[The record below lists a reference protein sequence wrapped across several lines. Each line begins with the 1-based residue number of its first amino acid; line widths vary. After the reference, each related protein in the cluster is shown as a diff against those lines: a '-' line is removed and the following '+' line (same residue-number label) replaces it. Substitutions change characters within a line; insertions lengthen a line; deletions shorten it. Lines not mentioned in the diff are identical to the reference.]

1 MKLACF
7 MKVFIISI
15 EEENSPRLN
24 KFLSQPFFEQG
35 NLKYTKL
42 GVKGGEL
49 SAKQYFEYAVKGRS
63 SPLTPGELGCT
74 LSHLNALEDFL
85 KTDEEYILILED
97 DAILPVDL
105 SLEILE
111 EELKKIKLPKNTLF
125 SLGGIQMKECH
136 KVRGILKSQKI
147 LDKVILEV
155 HPQFYNRVNY
165 AVAYIVDREM
175 AKTLV
180 GYHQQYRKADDWSCL
195 FDFNDKSHILMAHLV
210 NHPVIVKGE
219 KDPQLSSIEAER
231 SKYQDLLQ
239 SKYGSFLGYNLA
251 KLKYKTY
258 PL

>member
-1 MKLACF
+1 

-15 EEENSPRLN
+15 EEQNSPRLN

-49 SAKQYFEYAVKGRS
+49 SAKQYFEDAVKGRS

-74 LSHLNALEDFL
+74 LSHLNALENFL

-136 KVRGILKSQKI
+136 KVRGKYCNFSLFGK
-147 LDKVILEV
+147 KVLEV
-155 HPQFYNRVNY
+155 VPDFYHRVNY
-165 AVAYIVDREM
+165 TVSYIVDRKM
-175 AKTLV
+175 AKTLLE
-180 GYHQQYRKADDWSCL
+180 YHKPIRRTDDWSYLCD
-195 FDFNDKSHILMAHLV
+195 FDSSVNILMTYLV
-210 NHPVIVKGE
+210 DHPVIEKGE
-219 KDPQLSSIEAER
+219 VNKNLSTIENER
-231 SKYQDLLQ
+231 VDNIQILS
-239 SKYGSFLGYNLA
+239 SKYGFGIRKNLA

-258 PL
+258 KI

>member
-15 EEENSPRLN
+15 EEQNSPRLN

-49 SAKQYFEYAVKGRS
+49 SAKQYFEDAVKGRS

-74 LSHLNALEDFL
+74 LSHLNALENFL

-136 KVRGILKSQKI
+136 KVRGKYCNFSLFGK
-147 LDKVILEV
+147 KVLEV
-155 HPQFYNRVNY
+155 VPDFYHRVNY
-165 AVAYIVDREM
+165 TVSYIVDRKM
-175 AKTLV
+175 AKTLLE
-180 GYHQQYRKADDWSCL
+180 YHKPIRRTDDWSYL
-195 FDFNDKSHILMAHLV
+195 YDFDQTSHIYMTYLV
-210 NHPVIVKGE
+210 DHPIIDKGE
-219 KDPQLSSIEAER
+219 KNQTLSLIEHER
-231 SKYQDLLQ
+231 IELLGLSK
-239 SKYGSFLGYNLA
+239 SKYGRWIGKNLS
-251 KLKYKTY
+251 KIKTHKY
-258 PL
+258 